1 MLTAQLAKR
10 YAKALFEV
18 ASEEK
23 QLDAFGAQLAELH
36 ETIADHAELEKF
48 INNPRVKKEAK
59 KDLVRKLF
67 EKQLSPFVYNF
78 LRLLIDKRREN
89 ILQGV
94 LAEYKNLANAAQN
107 IVPAEVT
114 VAHPLVKKQ
123 ETQLI
128 EKLKTI
134 TGKDVVIETK
144 VDQSILGGVI
154 VRIGDKLI
162 DGSVTRQLETLQK
175 QLLAN

>member
-18 ASEEK
+18 AQEEK
-23 QLDAFGAQLAELH
+23 QLDAFGTQLAELH
-36 ETIADHAELEKF
+36 DAISGHAELEKF
-48 INNPRVKKEAK
+48 INNPQVKKEAK
-59 KDLVRKLF
+59 KELVQKLF
-67 EKQLSPFVYNF
+67 EAQLSPIVYNF

-89 ILQGV
+89 ILRGV

-114 VAHPLVKKQ
+114 VARPLAQKQ
-123 ETQLI
+123 QAQLV
-128 EKLKTI
+128 EKLKSI
-134 TGKDVVIETK
+134 TGKRVVIETK
-144 VDQSILGGVI
+144 VDQSIMGGVI

-162 DGSVTRQLETLQK
+162 DGSVVCQLKTLQK

>member
-18 ASEEK
+18 ALEEK
-23 QLDAFGAQLAELH
+23 KLDAFGVQLTELH
-36 ETIADHAELEKF
+36 EAIAGHPEMERF
-48 INNPRVKKEAK
+48 INNPRIKKEAK
-59 KDLVRKLF
+59 KELVQKLF

-78 LRLLIDKRREN
+78 LRLLIDKRRES
-89 ILQGV
+89 ILRSV
-94 LAEYKNLANAAQN
+94 LAEYKKLANEAQN

-114 VAHPLVKKQ
+114 VARPLAKEQ
-123 ETQLI
+123 EAQLL
-128 EKLKTI
+128 EKLERI

-144 VDQSILGGVI
+144 IDQSIIGGVI
-154 VRIGDKLI
+154 VQIGDKLI
-162 DGSVTRQLETLQK
+162 DGSVTSQLRSLQK